1 VRFIQIEPTSI
12 NFSYSVGYPGG
23 TPTGAEPAL
32 IATAPS
38 LPLQPG
44 AAQLVSP
51 PKIHKHL
58 HFAHEDD
65 LEEEAQESHNH
76 HKAERPFNLF
86 RSWGN
91 LSPWYSVPR
100 GAFGID
106 GTAEPPSDCTVTA
119 LHLLH
124 RHGARYPT
132 AWCACPHFSYELYS
146 NVLLWTADYGGPA
159 KFATRLHESASQW
172 EATGKLAFL
181 NEW

>member
-1 VRFIQIEPTSI
+1 MLRLIRLYLSDFDC
-12 NFSYSVGYPGG
+12 SVGFPGG

-38 LPLQPG
+38 LPLQTG
-44 AAQLVSP
+44 AAQLVP
-51 PKIHKHL
+51 PKIHKQIYS
-58 HFAHEDD
+58 AHDGDGGED
-65 LEEEAQESHNH
+65 EEKESHNH
-76 HKAERPFNLF
+76 HKTERPFNLF

-106 GTAEPPSDCTVTA
+106 ATAEPPSGCVVTA

-132 AWCACPHFSYELYS
+132 AWC
-146 NVLLWTADYGGPA
+146 T
-159 KFATRLHESASQW
+159 
-172 EATGKLAFL
+172 
-181 NEW
+181 